1 MVCLMM
7 VNIILQKICLGELLL
22 TPVYFLKIT
31 CNTNALDA
39 QFVVTGIIR
48 VIIAMDCNDSRFE
61 SRSKCTL
68 YLSLQCGMDKNK
80 LKEAG
85 FGPYFYNNEML
96 SS

>member
-61 SRSKCTL
+61 SRSMPAECKSIKAS
-68 YLSLQCGMDKNK
+68 YLFGLESL
-80 LKEAG
+80 A
-85 FGPYFYNNEML
+85 
-96 SS
+96 